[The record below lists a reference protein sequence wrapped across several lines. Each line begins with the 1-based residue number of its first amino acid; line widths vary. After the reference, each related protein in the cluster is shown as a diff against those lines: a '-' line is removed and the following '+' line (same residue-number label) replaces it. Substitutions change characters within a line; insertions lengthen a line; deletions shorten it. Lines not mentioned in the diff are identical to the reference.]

1 MKDNEYMENIDE
13 LMKFVFE
20 GRLLDGDHQS
30 ERRRLQE
37 LKSYGILEENA
48 NITECYKQILSL
60 LNDNKLYILDAL
72 YTKNNDK
79 ELKQER
85 TLKILF
91 WQVGTFIAALL
102 SVYLILIYPVF
113 GSMVFSSIIL
123 FGIFNYIWHVNPTI
137 QTKREYLKAIKTIE
151 NRIRMYGAFLGEN
164 KELVKENENEER
176 HKEEN
181 RLEAIPKEIEYYY
194 ALIKD
199 NKYEGYLNDAKEL
212 SSIYHKYI
220 EITMPSDD
228 LTKDNYQINL
238 VLNDKLSKLLNDLNA
253 LERKIDLNIK
263 KQERQEF
270 YQSRISTLDKELAV
284 DKLDVSYDSKPLKR
298 TLKKWKFAI
307 IIR

>member
-151 NRIRMYGAFLGEN
+151 NRIRMYGTFLGEN
-164 KELVKENENEER
+164 KELVKENENEEQP
-176 HKEEN
+176 KQEN

-199 NKYEGYLNDAKEL
+199 NMYEGYMNDVKEL

-298 TLKKWKFAI
+298 TLKK
-307 IIR
+307 

>member
-60 LNDNKLYILDAL
+60 LNDNKLYILDVL

-91 WQVGTFIAALL
+91 WQAGTFIAALL

-123 FGIFNYIWHVNPTI
+123 FGIFN
-137 QTKREYLKAIKTIE
+137 
-151 NRIRMYGAFLGEN
+151 
-164 KELVKENENEER
+164 
-176 HKEEN
+176 
-181 RLEAIPKEIEYYY
+181 
-194 ALIKD
+194 
-199 NKYEGYLNDAKEL
+199 
-212 SSIYHKYI
+212 
-220 EITMPSDD
+220 
-228 LTKDNYQINL
+228 
-238 VLNDKLSKLLNDLNA
+238 
-253 LERKIDLNIK
+253 
-263 KQERQEF
+263 
-270 YQSRISTLDKELAV
+270 
-284 DKLDVSYDSKPLKR
+284 
-298 TLKKWKFAI
+298 
-307 IIR
+307 

>member
-60 LNDNKLYILDAL
+60 LNDNKLYILDVL

-91 WQVGTFIAALL
+91 WQAGTFIAALL

-151 NRIRMYGAFLGEN
+151 NRIRMYGTFLGEN
-164 KELVKENENEER
+164 KELVKENENEEQP
-176 HKEEN
+176 KQES
-181 RLEAIPKEIEYYY
+181 RLEAIPREIEYYY

-199 NKYEGYLNDAKEL
+199 NKYEGYINDVKEL
-212 SSIYHKYI
+212 SNIYHKYI
-220 EITMPSDD
+220 GITMPSDD

-238 VLNDKLSKLLNDLNA
+238 VLNDKLTKLLNDLNA

-270 YQSRISTLDKELAV
+270 YQSRISTLDEELAV
-284 DKLDVSYDSKPLKR
+284 DRLDTGYDSKSLKR
-298 TLKKWKFAI
+298 TLRK
-307 IIR
+307 

>member
-60 LNDNKLYILDAL
+60 LNDNKLYILDVL

-91 WQVGTFIAALL
+91 WQAGTFIAALL

-164 KELVKENENEER
+164 KELVKENENEEQP
-176 HKEEN
+176 KQEN

-199 NKYEGYLNDAKEL
+199 NMYEGYMNDVKEL

-220 EITMPSDD
+220 EITMPNDD

-263 KQERQEF
+263 KQERQDF
-270 YQSRISTLDKELAV
+270 YQSRISTLDEELTV
-284 DKLDVSYDSKPLKR
+284 DRLDTGYDSKSLKR
-298 TLKKWKFAI
+298 TLRK
-307 IIR
+307 

>member
-13 LMKFVFE
+13 LMKLVFE

-60 LNDNKLYILDAL
+60 LNDNKLYILDVL

-91 WQVGTFIAALL
+91 WQAGTFIAALL

-151 NRIRMYGAFLGEN
+151 NRIRMYGFSLSET
-164 KELVKENENEER
+164 KELVKENKNEEQS
-176 HKEEN
+176 KEEN

-199 NKYEGYLNDAKEL
+199 NMYEGYMNDVKEL

-220 EITMPSDD
+220 EITMPNDD

-238 VLNDKLSKLLNDLNA
+238 VLNDKLTKLLNDLNA

-270 YQSRISTLDKELAV
+270 YQSRISTLDEELAV
-284 DKLDVSYDSKPLKR
+284 DRLDTGYDSKSLKR
-298 TLKKWKFAI
+298 TLRK
-307 IIR
+307 

>member
-20 GRLLDGDHQS
+20 GRLLGVDAQA

-37 LKSYGILEENA
+37 LKSYGILEEDND
-48 NITECYKQILSL
+48 ICKCYKQIINL
-60 LNDNKLYILDAL
+60 LNDNKEYILDVL
-72 YTKNNDK
+72 YKKNK
-79 ELKQER
+79 KLKVENINVD
-85 TLKILF
+85 LWYKI
-91 WQVGTFIAALL
+91 A
-102 SVYLILIYPVF
+102 
-113 GSMVFSSIIL
+113 SIICAIFML
-123 FGIFNYIWHVNPTI
+123 FFIGIFPDFWVIISLTAVSLVFLTYIWYVNSTL
-137 QTKREYLKAIKTIE
+137 QTRIEYFKVIKAIKKKIE
-151 NRIRMYGAFLGEN
+151 IYGFSLSET
-164 KELVKENENEER
+164 KELVKENKNEEQP
-176 HKEEN
+176 KEEN

-199 NKYEGYLNDAKEL
+199 NMYEGYMNDVKEL

-220 EITMPSDD
+220 EITMPNDD

-270 YQSRISTLDKELAV
+270 YQSRISTLDEELAV
-284 DKLDVSYDSKPLKR
+284 DRLDTGYDSKSLKR
-298 TLKKWKFAI
+298 TLRK
-307 IIR
+307 

>member
-60 LNDNKLYILDAL
+60 LNDNKLYILDVL

-91 WQVGTFIAALL
+91 WQAGTFIAALL

-151 NRIRMYGAFLGEN
+151 NRIRMYGTFLGEN
-164 KELVKENENEER
+164 KELVKENENEEQP
-176 HKEEN
+176 KQES

-199 NKYEGYLNDAKEL
+199 NMYEGYMNDVKEL

-220 EITMPSDD
+220 KITMPSDD

-238 VLNDKLSKLLNDLNA
+238 VLNDKLTKLLNDLNA

-263 KQERQEF
+263 KQERQDF
-270 YQSRISTLDKELAV
+270 YQSRISTLDEELAV
-284 DKLDVSYDSKPLKR
+284 DRLDIGYNSKSLKR
-298 TLKKWKFAI
+298 TLKK
-307 IIR
+307 

>member
-1 MKDNEYMENIDE
+1 MKDNKYMENIDE

-20 GRLLDGDHQS
+20 GRLLGVDAQA

-37 LKSYGILEENA
+37 LKSYGILEEN
-48 NITECYKQILSL
+48 NDISKCYKQIINL
-60 LNDNKLYILDAL
+60 LNDNKEYILNVL
-72 YTKNNDK
+72 YKKNKKFK
-79 ELKQER
+79 EENLDVVSWFEAAS
-85 TLKILF
+85 TIWAMFVAFFISIFPAF
-91 WQVGTFIAALL
+91 WAIISITTVSLVIF
-102 SVYLILIYPVF
+102 SYLWY
-113 GSMVFSSIIL
+113 
-123 FGIFNYIWHVNPTI
+123 VNLWDVNSTI
-137 QTKREYLKAIKTIE
+137 QTRREYSKAIKAIKKK
-151 NRIRMYGAFLGEN
+151 IRMYGPSLSET
-164 KELVKENENEER
+164 KELVKENENEEQ

-238 VLNDKLSKLLNDLNA
+238 VLNDKLSKLLDDLNA

-270 YQSRISTLDKELAV
+270 YQGRISTLDEELAV
-284 DKLDVSYDSKPLKR
+284 DKLDTGYDSKPLKR
-298 TLKKWKFAI
+298 TLRK
-307 IIR
+307 

>member
-60 LNDNKLYILDAL
+60 LNDNKLYILDVL

-91 WQVGTFIAALL
+91 WQAGTFIAALL

-151 NRIRMYGAFLGEN
+151 NRIRMYGTFLGEN
-164 KELVKENENEER
+164 KELVKENENEEQP
-176 HKEEN
+176 KQEN

-199 NKYEGYLNDAKEL
+199 NMYEGYMNDVKEL

-220 EITMPSDD
+220 EITMPNDD

-238 VLNDKLSKLLNDLNA
+238 VLNDKLTKLLNDLNA
-253 LERKIDLNIK
+253 LERKIDLSIK

-270 YQSRISTLDKELAV
+270 YQSRISTLDEELAV
-284 DKLDVSYDSKPLKR
+284 DKLDTGYDSKSLKR
-298 TLKKWKFAI
+298 TLRK
-307 IIR
+307 

>member
-91 WQVGTFIAALL
+91 WQAGTFIAALL

-151 NRIRMYGAFLGEN
+151 NRIRMYGAFLGET
-164 KELVKENENEER
+164 KELVKENKNEEQP
-176 HKEEN
+176 KEEN

-199 NKYEGYLNDAKEL
+199 NMYEGYMNDVKEL

-228 LTKDNYQINL
+228 LAKNNYQINL
-238 VLNDKLSKLLNDLNA
+238 VLNDKLTKLLNDLNA
-253 LERKIDLNIK
+253 LERKIDLSIK

-270 YQSRISTLDKELAV
+270 YQSRISTLDEELAV
-284 DKLDVSYDSKPLKR
+284 DKLDTGYDSKPLKR
-298 TLKKWKFAI
+298 TLKK
-307 IIR
+307 

>member
-20 GRLLDGDHQS
+20 GRLLGVDAQA

-37 LKSYGILEENA
+37 LKSYGILEENED
-48 NITECYKQILSL
+48 IGKCYKQIYNLI
-60 LNDNKLYILDAL
+60 NDNKEYILDAL
-72 YTKNNDK
+72 YKKNNKLKK
-79 ELKQER
+79 EKLYEILPFEL
-85 TLKILF
+85 TAIVYAIFILF
-91 WQVGTFIAALL
+91 FINIFTAFAVISSLTAVSLALF
-102 SVYLILIYPVF
+102 IY
-113 GSMVFSSIIL
+113 
-123 FGIFNYIWHVNPTI
+123 NCYVNPTI
-137 QTKREYLKAIKTIE
+137 QARIKYLKTIKMLE
-151 NRIRMYGAFLGEN
+151 KKIRMYGTSLSET
-164 KELVKENENEER
+164 KELVKENKNEEQP
-176 HKEEN
+176 KDEN

-194 ALIKD
+194 ALIK
-199 NKYEGYLNDAKEL
+199 NNRYEGYLNDAKEL

-238 VLNDKLSKLLNDLNA
+238 VLNDKLTKLLNDLNA

-270 YQSRISTLDKELAV
+270 YQSRISTLDEELAV

-298 TLKKWKFAI
+298 TLRK
-307 IIR
+307 

>member
-91 WQVGTFIAALL
+91 WQAGTFIAALL

-137 QTKREYLKAIKTIE
+137 QTKREYLKAMKTIG

-164 KELVKENENEER
+164 KELVKENENEEQS
-176 HKEEN
+176 KEEN
-181 RLEAIPKEIEYYY
+181 RLEAIPREIEYYY

-199 NKYEGYLNDAKEL
+199 NKYERYLNDAKEL

-228 LTKDNYQINL
+228 LAKNNYQINL
-238 VLNDKLSKLLNDLNA
+238 VLNDKLTKLLNDLNA
-253 LERKIDLNIK
+253 LERKIDLSIK

-270 YQSRISTLDKELAV
+270 YQSRISTLDEELAV
-284 DKLDVSYDSKPLKR
+284 DKLDTGYDSKPLKR
-298 TLKKWKFAI
+298 TLKK
-307 IIR
+307 

>member
-1 MKDNEYMENIDE
+1 MKDNKYMENIDE

-37 LKSYGILEENA
+37 LKSYGILEENV

-91 WQVGTFIAALL
+91 WQAGTFIAALL

-151 NRIRMYGAFLGEN
+151 NRIRMYGAFLGET
-164 KELVKENENEER
+164 KELVKENKNEEQP
-176 HKEEN
+176 KEEN

-238 VLNDKLSKLLNDLNA
+238 VLNDRLTKLLNGLNA
-253 LERKIDLNIK
+253 LERKIDLSIK

-270 YQSRISTLDKELAV
+270 YQSRISTLDEELAV
-284 DKLDVSYDSKPLKR
+284 DKLDVSYDSKPFKR
-298 TLKKWKFAI
+298 TLKK
-307 IIR
+307 

>member
-1 MKDNEYMENIDE
+1 MKDNKYMENIDE

-37 LKSYGILEENA
+37 LISYGILEENA

-91 WQVGTFIAALL
+91 WQTGTFIAAVF
-102 SVYLILIYPVF
+102 SVYLIPIYPVF

-137 QTKREYLKAIKTIE
+137 QTKREYLKVIKTIE
-151 NRIRMYGAFLGEN
+151 NRIRMYGTFLGEN
-164 KELVKENENEER
+164 KELVKENENEEQP
-176 HKEEN
+176 KEEN
-181 RLEAIPKEIEYYY
+181 KLEAIPREIEYYY

-199 NKYEGYLNDAKEL
+199 NMYEGYMNDVKEL

-228 LTKDNYQINL
+228 LTKNNYQINL
-238 VLNDKLSKLLNDLNA
+238 VLNDKLTKLLNDLNA

-270 YQSRISTLDKELAV
+270 YQSRISTLDEELAV
-284 DKLDVSYDSKPLKR
+284 DKLDTGYDSKSLKR
-298 TLKKWKFAI
+298 TLKK
-307 IIR
+307 

>member
-1 MKDNEYMENIDE
+1 MKDNEYMENIDK

-20 GRLLDGDHQS
+20 GRLLDVDHQS

-37 LKSYGILEENA
+37 LQSYGILEEAA
-48 NITECYKQILSL
+48 NIIECYKKILNL
-60 LNDNKLYILDAL
+60 LNDNKKYILDVL
-72 YTKNNDK
+72 YKKNKKLKVENINV
-79 ELKQER
+79 ELWY
-85 TLKILF
+85 KI
-91 WQVGTFIAALL
+91 A
-102 SVYLILIYPVF
+102 
-113 GSMVFSSIIL
+113 SIICAIFML
-123 FGIFNYIWHVNPTI
+123 FFISIFPDFWVIISLTAVSLVFLTYTWYVNSTL
-137 QTKREYLKAIKTIE
+137 QTRIEYFKVIKAIKKKIE
-151 NRIRMYGAFLGEN
+151 IYGFSLSET
-164 KELVKENENEER
+164 KELVKENKNEEQS
-176 HKEEN
+176 KEEN

-199 NKYEGYLNDAKEL
+199 NMYEGYMNDVKEL

-270 YQSRISTLDKELAV
+270 YQSRISTLDEELAV
-284 DKLDVSYDSKPLKR
+284 DRLDTGYDSKSLKR
-298 TLKKWKFAI
+298 TLRK
-307 IIR
+307 

>member
-60 LNDNKLYILDAL
+60 LNDNKLYILDVL

-91 WQVGTFIAALL
+91 WQAGTFIAALL
-102 SVYLILIYPVF
+102 SVYLILIYPIF

-164 KELVKENENEER
+164 KELVKENENEEQP
-176 HKEEN
+176 KEES
-181 RLEAIPKEIEYYY
+181 RLEAIPREIEYYY
-194 ALIKD
+194 ALIKG

-238 VLNDKLSKLLNDLNA
+238 VLNNKLTKLLNDLNA
-253 LERKIDLNIK
+253 LERKIDLSIK

-270 YQSRISTLDKELAV
+270 YQSRISTLDEELAV
-284 DKLDVSYDSKPLKR
+284 DKLDTGYASKSLKR
-298 TLKKWKFAI
+298 TLKK
-307 IIR
+307 